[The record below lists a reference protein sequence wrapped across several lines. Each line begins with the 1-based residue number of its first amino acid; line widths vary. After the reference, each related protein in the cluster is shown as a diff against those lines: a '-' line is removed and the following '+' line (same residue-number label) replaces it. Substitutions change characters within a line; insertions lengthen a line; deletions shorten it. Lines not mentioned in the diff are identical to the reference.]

1 MNTYTKKERNSY
13 LVGLAGQTVIYGVIM
28 SLAYYFQFTLLI
40 PAMAVSVILTGNQVW
55 DAFKD
60 PFMGTI
66 MDRTRSKWGK
76 ARPWLLFAP
85 LPAGIFT
92 ILIFINGIYGPAQDM
107 TGRNLLIVLWAAA
120 SYFLW
125 GLAYTAGDVP
135 LHSLPAL
142 MTENKGDRTKLISMK
157 TIAGMS
163 GFFFSIAV
171 QPLAL
176 QVGQSF
182 AGGIRGTQQSE
193 RLGFIVVVIPIALVA
208 AALFQLAG
216 LFTKERVALGEKVY
230 SLREI
235 VKVMWRNK
243 PYRAVLLSTLL
254 ASPKAVEGVAMLPFA
269 SYYYANKDPG
279 MIVLYA
285 ILLSAGSFLGKFFAV
300 KLTPKLTAK
309 HEKSKLYNFSNLMIA
324 PATLLVFLLYLSA
337 PARMAEPLYLILTA
351 LAFTIAGTF
360 HGFVNII
367 LPLFVADAVDYEEYH
382 NNSRPDGVF
391 AAGQAMVFKID
402 AGISSLIG
410 GAVYSLTGF
419 SGERV
424 EALNRYIDAGGVARL
439 NPVFRPYMTAL
450 FFLMTV
456 PTVVG
461 SLLST
466 IPIWN
471 YPLKEKEHAHML
483 GELNQRRHHFPTE

>member
-1 MNTYTKKERNSY
+1 MNTYTKKERNCY
-13 LVGLAGQTVIYGVIM
+13 LAGLTGQTVIYAVMM

-85 LPAGIFT
+85 MPAGVFT
-92 ILIFINGIYGPAQDM
+92 ILIFVNGIYDPAQNM
-107 TGRNLLIVLWAAA
+107 AGRNLLIVVWAAA
-120 SYFLW
+120 SYFLA

-142 MTENKGDRTKLISMK
+142 MTEDKGDRTKIISMK
-157 TIAGMS
+157 TIAGMI
-163 GFFFSIAV
+163 GFLGIAV

-182 AGGIRGTQQSE
+182 ADGTRGTQQSE
-193 RLGFIVVVIPIALVA
+193 RLGFIVVVIPIALCA

-216 LFTKERVALGEKVY
+216 LFTKERVALGEKMY
-230 SLREI
+230 SLRET

-243 PYRAVLLSTLL
+243 PYRAILLSTLL
-254 ASPKAVEGVAMLPFA
+254 ASPKAVEGVAILPFA

-279 MIVLYA
+279 MIVVYA
-285 ILLSAGSFLGKFFAV
+285 VLLSGGSFLGKFLAV
-300 KLTPKLTAK
+300 KLTPILTAK
-309 HEKSKLYNFSNLMIA
+309 HEKSKLYIFGNLMVA
-324 PATLLVFLLYLSA
+324 PATLFVFLLYLSA
-337 PARMAEPLYLILTA
+337 PARMTEPLYIILTA
-351 LAFTIAGTF
+351 LAFTVAGTF
-360 HGFVNII
+360 HGFVDIM

-382 NNSRPDGVF
+382 NKTRPDGVF
-391 AAGQAMVFKID
+391 AAGQTMVFKID

-410 GAVYSLTGF
+410 GMVYSLTGF

-456 PTVVG
+456 PTVAG
-461 SLLST
+461 ALLST
-466 IPIWN
+466 IPIWR
-471 YPLKEKEHAHML
+471 YPLKEDEHELML
-483 GELNQRRHHFPTE
+483 GELNRQRHVEVNE